1 MKLIFYN
8 NFNLPL
14 KLVEIENCESLTVS
28 QSSVFL
34 LLNLGF
40 TSAILRLCVN
50 FERVPNKRDPKLI
63 LFSRV
68 ALAKYVVFA
77 VCVNTRYVARLC

>member
-1 MKLIFYN
+1 MILIFYN

-14 KLVEIENCESLTVS
+14 KLAQVENCESLTVS
-28 QSSVFL
+28 QSYVFL
-34 LLNLGF
+34 LLNLVF
-40 TSAILRLCVN
+40 TSAILRFN